1 MKVVLDSS
9 VLFSALL
16 KASGATKA
24 LFDHARQGR
33 FQLCLS
39 ETILEETADSLLRKV
54 GQFDYSESDVI
65 EYIALLTAVATVVDE
80 LPEIPPVCRDPDDDH
95 ILAAAVAAG
104 AEVIVTGDDDLLT
117 LRQYEGI
124 RILTVRAFLEELA
137 E

>member
-24 LFDHARQGR
+24 LFHNARQGR

-54 GQFDYSESDVI
+54 GQFDYSESDVV

-80 LPEIPPVCRDPDDDH
+80 LAEIPPVCRDPDDDH

-117 LRQYEGI
+117 LREYEGI
-124 RILTVRAFLEELA
+124 RILTVRAFLDELA
-137 E
+137 D